1 MNSVSYKRQYISYN
15 NVSNCQE
22 HQNVLPLVS
31 SALDELKYQM
41 HKEWEIS
48 PDGICERTAT
58 FMSKRLVT
66 GSAPTATIGG
76 GDTINQN

>member
-1 MNSVSYKRQYISYN
+1 
-15 NVSNCQE
+15 
-22 HQNVLPLVS
+22 
-31 SALDELKYQM
+31 M

-48 PDGICERTAT
+48 PDGICERTAP
-58 FMSKRLVT
+58 FMSKRLVIT